1 MGKFA
6 KLQSA
11 VLLGLEAHTIIVESF
26 VDKQAVN
33 HDIDIVGLGDTSIK
47 ESKKRIKSAIKSN
60 GYPMPK
66 GRMVINLAPGDLK
79 KEGTA
84 LDLPMAVSLLCC
96 SEIIDAQKV
105 KSCYFFGELSLDGKV
120 RKVRGLLPILIALAT
135 DVESG
140 NSSISD
146 ETIIIIPAENLEE
159 ASLIKGL
166 NIYTV
171 KNIRELIGFFNTS
184 QSLKKP
190 DSSFVAAEYSKEMDF
205 SEIRGQHQAKRA
217 MELAAAGGH
226 NLLMKGPPGSGKTM
240 LARRMPTIL
249 PPLTEEEF
257 LETVSIYSVCGKLDE
272 STLNR
277 TRPFRSPHHSASR
290 AAMIGGGSDAHPGE
304 VSLAHNGV
312 LFLDEFPEFSKD
324 VIESM
329 RQPMEDS
336 IVNISRARLS
346 VVYPANFSLI
356 AAQNPCPCGNYG
368 DPQRECTCS
377 MRDIMR
383 YNKKISGPIL
393 DRIDMIIEVPRMSY
407 KEYNSASSEES
418 SEKIRER
425 VNRAIEVQNRRYKD
439 INDKRTIRNS
449 TINQKMIKRFCKL
462 DSVSEKILEQAV
474 DKFKLTG
481 RGINKILKVA
491 RTISDIDGE
500 KNIEIKQL
508 AEAVQYREKTT
519 EV

>member
-1 MGKFA
+1 
-6 KLQSA
+6 
-11 VLLGLEAHTIIVESF
+11 
-26 VDKQAVN
+26 
-33 HDIDIVGLGDTSIK
+33 
-47 ESKKRIKSAIKSN
+47 
-60 GYPMPK
+60 MPK

-96 SEIIDAQKV
+96 SEIIDPQKV
-105 KSCYFFGELSLDGKV
+105 KDFYFFGELSLDGKI
-120 RKVRGLLPILIALAT
+120 RKVRGLLPILIAL
-135 DVESG
+135 SG
-140 NSSISD
+140 DTEKDEKAISGD
-146 ETIIIIPAENLEE
+146 TVIIIPEENAEE

-166 NIYTV
+166 NIFTV
-171 KNIRELIGFFNTS
+171 NTIRQLIGFLNDS
-184 QSLKKP
+184 ASLERP
-190 DSSFVAAEYSKEMDF
+190 NVSFEQGEYSKEVDF
-205 SEIRGQHQAKRA
+205 SEIRGQRHAKRA

-249 PPLTEEEF
+249 PPLSEDEF

-272 STLNR
+272 ATLKR
-277 TRPFRSPHHSASR
+277 TRPFRAPHHSASR

-329 RQPMEDS
+329 RQPMEDA
-336 IVNISRARLS
+336 IVNISRAKLS

-356 AAQNPCPCGNYG
+356 AAQNPCPCGNFG

-377 MRDIMR
+377 TRDIMR
-383 YNKKISGPIL
+383 YNKKLSGPIL

-407 KEYNSASSEES
+407 KEYTTHSSEETS
-418 SEKIRER
+418 
-425 VNRAIEVQNRRYKD
+425 KD
-439 INDKRTIRNS
+439 IRLKVNKALEIQKKRFTHFGKKNILRNAS
-449 TINQKMIKRFCKL
+449 MTQKMIKQFCKL
-462 DSVSEKILEQAV
+462 DADSEKILEQAV
-474 DKFKLTG
+474 DRFKLTG

-491 RTISDIDGE
+491 RTISDLDG
-500 KNIEIKQL
+500 KKAIGLQQL
-508 AEAVQYREKTT
+508 AEAIQYREKTT

>member
-11 VLLGLEAHTIIVESF
+11 VLLGLEAHTVIVESF
-26 VDKQAVN
+26 VDRQAVL

-66 GRMVINLAPGDLK
+66 GKMVINLAPGDLK

-96 SEIIDAQKV
+96 SGMIDPDKV
-105 KSCYFFGELSLDGKV
+105 KNSFFFGEMSLDGKI
-120 RKVRGLLPILIALAT
+120 RKVRGLLPILIALS
-135 DVESG
+135 VE
-140 NSSISD
+140 IEKKTRQVTK
-146 ETIIIIPAENLEE
+146 ETVIIIPAENAEE
-159 ASLIKGL
+159 ASLVKGL
-166 NIYTV
+166 NILTV
-171 KNIRELIGFFNTS
+171 KNIRELIGFLNDAVP
-184 QSLKKP
+184 LERP
-190 DSSFVAAEYSKEMDF
+190 EASFERESYSKEINF

-217 MELAAAGGH
+217 LELAAAGGH

-240 LARRMPTIL
+240 LARRIPTIL
-249 PPLTEEEF
+249 PPLSEEEF
-257 LETVSIYSVCGKLDE
+257 LETVSIYSICGILNE
-272 STLNR
+272 ATLRR
-277 TRPFRSPHHSASR
+277 TRPFRAPHHSASR
-290 AAMIGGGSDAHPGE
+290 AAMIGGGTDAHPGE

-336 IVNISRARLS
+336 IVNISRAKLS

-377 MRDIMR
+377 PREILR
-383 YNKKISGPIL
+383 YNKKLSGPIL
-393 DRIDMIIEVPRMSY
+393 DRIDMIIDVPRMSY
-407 KEYNSASSEES
+407 REYNNSSAEES
-418 SEKIRER
+418 SADIRLR
-425 VNRAIEVQNRRYKD
+425 VNRAIE
-439 INDKRTIRNS
+439 I
-449 TINQKMIKRFCKL
+449 QKKRFNEL
-462 DSVSEKILEQAV
+462 DRKSALRNASMNQRLIKQFCRLDPQSEKILEQAV
-474 DKFKLTG
+474 DRFKLTG

-491 RTISDIDGE
+491 RTISDIDGR
-500 KNIEIKQL
+500 KEIGIQQL
-508 AEAVQYREKTT
+508 AEAIQYREKTT